1 MQSILD
7 PNVLYT
13 DLSRDIVEHDV
24 DVVSDLWNMDERDV
38 YRGSRDIQYTHANV
52 YWLYD
57 EDLTRVGLVEHS
69 LSNHADF
76 RILWFH
82 DNPFATLLQEEWT
95 SEQSLWSVLP
105 LATTERFFAEG
116 WVTPETVLE
125 PCLHG
130 DCRIVTVE
138 TLLNPPNVHACT
150 KCGIKSLKTFTCE
163 DTVFRISFPDKEK
176 IVFIDDDL
184 YVCEPPAG
192 SRVWELLGFRSP
204 HPPAD
209 DEPALQAQVQELV
222 QEAPMDSPAQ
232 TPAPP
237 ESAPQPEEPVP
248 PEEHPQ
254 AHPLPQTARQ
264 PTPETEQTPERTRFA
279 TSLRSP
285 GPKRR
290 YSG

>member
-69 LSNHADF
+69 HSNHADF

-82 DNPFATLLQEEWT
+82 DNPFATLLQEEGWT
-95 SEQSLWSVLP
+95 NEQSLWSVLP
-105 LATTERFFAEG
+105 LTTTERFFAEG

-125 PCLHG
+125 PCLYG

-138 TLLNPPNVHACT
+138 TLLNPPNVHACS

-184 YVCEPPAG
+184 YVCEPPPG
-192 SRVWELLGFRSP
+192 SRVWELLGFRSQQ
-204 HPPAD
+204 PPD
-209 DEPALQAQVQELV
+209 DAPALQEPVQVTE
-222 QEAPMDSPAQ
+222 PMDSPAQ

-237 ESAPQPEEPVP
+237 EAAPRPEEPVP
-248 PEEHPQ
+248 PEEHPP
-254 AHPLPQTARQ
+254 AHPQPQTAQR
-264 PTPETEQTPERTRFA
+264 PTLETGQTPERTRSS
-279 TSLRSP
+279 TSLQSP

>member
-24 DVVSDLWNMDERDV
+24 DVVSDLWNMDDRDV

-69 LSNHADF
+69 HSNHADF

-82 DNPFATLLQEEWT
+82 DNPFATLLQEEGWT
-95 SEQSLWSVLP
+95 NEQSLWSVLP
-105 LATTERFFAEG
+105 LTTTERFFAEG
-116 WVTPETVLE
+116 WVTPKTILE

-138 TLLNPPNVHACT
+138 TLLNPPNVHACSC
-150 KCGIKSLKTFTCE
+150 CGIKSLKTFACE

-204 HPPAD
+204 HPPPDGATVFQ
-209 DEPALQAQVQELV
+209 ERELV
-222 QEAPMDSPAQ
+222 QVTEPMDSLPA
-232 TPAPP
+232 APP
-237 ESAPQPEEPVP
+237 GSAPQPEEPVP
-248 PEEHPQ
+248 SEAHPQ
-254 AHPLPQTARQ
+254 AHPQPQTAQ
-264 PTPETEQTPERTRFA
+264 KPTLETEQTPERTRFA
-279 TSLRSP
+279 TSLQSP
-285 GPKRR
+285 APKRR

>member
-7 PNVLYT
+7 PNILYT

-105 LATTERFFAEG
+105 LTTTERFFAEG

-138 TLLNPPNVHACT
+138 TLLNPPNVHTCS

-192 SRVWELLGFRSP
+192 SRVWELLGFRLQ
-204 HPPAD
+204 PPD
-209 DEPALQAQVQELV
+209 DEPALQVPVQVTE
-222 QEAPMDSPAQ
+222 PMDSPAQ

-237 ESAPQPEEPVP
+237 EPAPQPEEPAP
-248 PEEHPQ
+248 PEEHPPALPQ
-254 AHPLPQTARQ
+254 PQTAQQ
-264 PTPETEQTPERTRFA
+264 PTRETEPIPARTRFA
-279 TSLRSP
+279 TSLQSP
-285 GPKRR
+285 VPKRR

>member
-125 PCLHG
+125 PCLYG
-130 DCRIVTVE
+130 ECRIVTVA
-138 TLLNPPNVHACT
+138 TLLNPPNVHACS
-150 KCGIKSLKTFTCE
+150 KCGIKSLNTFTCE

-192 SRVWELLGFRSP
+192 SRVWELLGFRLQ
-204 HPPAD
+204 PPD
-209 DEPALQAQVQELV
+209 DEPALQVPVQVTE
-222 QEAPMDSPAQ
+222 PTDSPAQ

-237 ESAPQPEEPVP
+237 EPAPQPEEPVP

-254 AHPLPQTARQ
+254 AHPQPQPQRAEQ
-264 PTPETEQTPERTRFA
+264 PTLETGQTPERTRSS
-279 TSLRSP
+279 TSLQSP